1 MRTNTVR
8 QGFALL
14 LPLLLSLSAVPR
26 QGSAA
31 SPISRPVLPGKGAVI
46 AWLPGA
52 PSLNPVMPGITRS
65 LVAPGLVPI
74 GLTPVM
80 PAAQVLAVTAAAP
93 QDNHGVTLSVEALSQ
108 AGEDGRLESAI
119 PVVFDASVSRPAAS
133 EPETLGSQGAPS
145 GYLSPAQHAASGRS
159 ASPDEVRSEYS
170 VFLSKLGFR
179 DYSAQIDANL
189 RDERQT
195 AAQKT
200 VLEFN
205 RERYRVIDAARDL
218 AAEVMVGLAEQG
230 YSKGSV
236 ERAVDLAAR
245 LISLQ
250 PIAPPSTL
258 PPEVAAKDKDG
269 IVAWL
274 SAVTVQRIGQH
285 LTQIVSDVVKT
296 VVAPK
301 ELAGYTKDIENP
313 SEDAE
318 QTKQFV
324 RRVVKIKAMTE
335 TLLVSAYTDSEIGQ
349 TRYAGR
355 ALAAA
360 LVRLSRNGANPGIEK
375 ALSQK
380 LRERGLYLENFVGDT
395 LVLHDVSQPG
405 KAARFKLRSGDFLG
419 ERSGGREAAEI
430 TFAVRPA
437 YRLWLKAWRQDLTGR
452 MLGLWANPKAAP
464 HFVAGQSLRN
474 KLKFGLWK
482 LKKWVAARPF
492 MEKGYSHVGMA
503 SVEAADGVAMA
514 WAMDNY
520 PNASAGGIRKIGITE
535 QFSQNGPYLR
545 LGMSHMDADK
555 VWESY
560 TAAAAKNGYQETVY
574 ASKDGDWPSRIGRE
588 DFERLAA
595 LPKSRSKEL
604 LAELNA
610 RAVSVLEEMLTR
622 FGVGFAYGFS
632 NELWSAYCSSTM
644 MLAYNMGGQFE
655 IQTYRDMWNPIILLM
670 KRLGIGD
677 AKDQNTDG
685 RIIWPGSLFLDPM
698 VAKHDMARFPEFT
711 AVGRLPD
718 PNTMPAYV
726 EMDPA
731 LTKALVAMVRLSSE
745 GSIEP
750 DGGVIDHAI
759 RTHLDRRGDKSRNKN
774 GYRSGASHG
783 SGYSAG
789 LEALLGDGDD
799 D

>member
-1 MRTNTVR
+1 MARR
-8 QGFALL
+8 RSLLLLSLL
-14 LPLLLSLSAVPR
+14 LPLFAVPR
-26 QGSAA
+26 EGSAA
-31 SPISRPVLPGKGAVI
+31 SLISRPVLPGRNATIG
-46 AWLPGA
+46 WLPGA
-52 PSLNPVMPGITRS
+52 PGLILG
-65 LVAPGLVPI
+65 APGLTQPLLAPKLASL
-74 GLTPVM
+74 GLTPAA
-80 PAAQVLAVTAAAP
+80 PALAATAAAP
-93 QDNHGVTLSVEALSQ
+93 QVTVPLETPANNVTLSVARLSQ
-108 AGEDGRLESAI
+108 AGADGRLESEI
-119 PVVFDASVSRPAAS
+119 PAVFDVSIPRSAPS
-133 EPETLGSQGAPS
+133 ELEVLGSQGAPA
-145 GYLSPAQHAASGRS
+145 GFLSPSRHVPSGRS
-159 ASPDEVRSEYS
+159 ASPEEVRAEYS
-170 VFLSKLGFR
+170 GFLSKLGFR

-189 RDERQT
+189 RKESRT
-195 AAQKT
+195 PAQKT

-205 RERYRVIDAARDL
+205 RERYRVIDASRDL

-236 ERAVDLAAR
+236 ENATELAAR

-250 PIAPPSTL
+250 PVAPPSAL

-285 LTQIVSDVVKT
+285 LAQVVSDVVKT

-301 ELAGYTKDIENP
+301 EL
-313 SEDAE
+313 EDAE
-318 QTKQFV
+318 KTKQFI

-360 LVRLSRNGANPGIEK
+360 LVRFSRNEGSPEIEK

-395 LVLHDVSQPG
+395 IVLHDVSQPG
-405 KAARFKLRSGDFLG
+405 KAVRYKLHSGDFLG

-503 SVEAADGVAMA
+503 SVDEADGVAMA

-560 TAAAAKNGYQETVY
+560 TAAAAKNGYQKTVY
-574 ASKDGDWPSRIGRE
+574 ESKDGSWPSRISRE

-595 LPKSRSKEL
+595 LPKSRSQEL

-632 NELWSAYCSSTM
+632 NEIWSAYCSSTM
-644 MLAYNMGGQFE
+644 MLAYAMGGQFE

-677 AKDQNTDG
+677 AKEQNTDG

-698 VAKHDMARFPEFT
+698 VAKHEMARFPEFT

-726 EMDPA
+726 EMDNA
-731 LTKALVAMVRLSSE
+731 LTRTLVSMVRLSAE

-750 DGGVIDHAI
+750 DAGVIDHAI

-789 LEALLGDGDD
+789 LEALLGEGDD